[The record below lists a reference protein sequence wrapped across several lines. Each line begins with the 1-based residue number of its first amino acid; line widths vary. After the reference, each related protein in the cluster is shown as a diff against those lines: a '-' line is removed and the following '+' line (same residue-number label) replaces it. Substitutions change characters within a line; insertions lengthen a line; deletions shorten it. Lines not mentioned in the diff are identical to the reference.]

1 MQNHEKAA
9 VKYTKEDAIITMP
22 IENYRKMCGYF
33 NTFNEAMNELGETMD
48 FRLSELSS
56 MDYLRFS
63 MQHNLGFEKIKGHWS
78 DYKIPDRK

>member
-1 MQNHEKAA
+1 MEKAT

-78 DYKIPDRK
+78 DYEIPDRK